1 MLLAHRIT
9 KEHFQKIQHYE
20 KKKRDSLKVKWLE
33 RWNCNAA
40 LKKKSLGKNDFNMKY
55 VLRGKQCSGGTWESR
70 ASSQKAVERNQR
82 GRPRWREVPAQAA
95 AELLAGKSFSGP
107 SRFGHKGMLL
117 LEAFLRSSA
126 PFPVFRT
133 RAKESGELC
142 RQITTR
148 SSAVC

>member
-20 KKKRDSLKVKWLE
+20 KKKRQFKGKMTGTMELQCSI
-33 RWNCNAA
+33 
-40 LKKKSLGKNDFNMKY
+40 KKKSLGKNDFNMKY

>member
-1 MLLAHRIT
+1 MYFEESDA
-9 KEHFQKIQHYE
+9 
-20 KKKRDSLKVKWLE
+20 V
-33 RWNCNAA
+33 
-40 LKKKSLGKNDFNMKY
+40 G
-55 VLRGKQCSGGTWESR
+55 VRGKAEPEVRSLWSET
-70 ASSQKAVERNQR
+70 R

-95 AELLAGKSFSGP
+95 AELLAGKSFSRGP

-117 LEAFLRSSA
+117 LEAFLRPSA

-133 RAKESGELC
+133 SAKESGELC